1 MLRNRKDLLTTKIL
15 DSIPKSIKPIEYL
28 IKILEISKES
38 AYRRLRGDIPFTFEE
53 MSRLSL
59 DLDFSMDELIAKP
72 GETRVLVNMQTGT
85 SDDPSTVF
93 SKKFEQYYKFLLHLE
108 DYPNVETIFT
118 LNHIPMIASVYFKDL
133 FKFFYFKWLHKN
145 HETSLRLNYSDV
157 FLSDEIEELRKK
169 VRFTTLNCSNKIT
182 LILDSNFFVSLMSE
196 IQYYHRRRLVDDK
209 DYEILKNDVL
219 GFVEMLE
226 TSAQTGIFGQNA
238 RMRIYLSSINIE
250 ADTVYAKYSGN
261 ETSFIYTFSI
271 IPIKITNSAIGEK
284 HKKWIDSIK
293 KYSTLITQSNEMLQ
307 TEYFDKQREFTNFP
321 RSDNFNFRSLY

>member
-1 MLRNRKDLLTTKIL
+1 MLRNRKNLLTTKIL

-53 MSRLSL
+53 MSKLSL

-85 SDDPSTVF
+85 DDDPSNAF
-93 SKKFEQYYKFLLHLE
+93 SKRFEQYYKFLLHLE
-108 DYPNVETIFT
+108 DYPNVDTVFT
-118 LNHIPMIASVYFKDL
+118 LNYIPVIASVYYRSM

-157 FLSDEIEELRKK
+157 ILSDEIEELRKK
-169 VRFTTLNCSNKIT
+169 VRFSTLNSANKIT

-196 IQYYHRRRLVDDK
+196 IQYYHRRKLINDEDF
-209 DYEILKNDVL
+209 EMLKNDVIH
-219 GFVEMLE
+219 FVEMLE
-226 TSAQTGIFGQNA
+226 ASAQTGVFGQNA
-238 RMRIYLSSINIE
+238 KINIYLSSMNIE
-250 ADTVYAKYSGN
+250 ANTVFVKYNGN

-271 IPIKITNSAIGEK
+271 NPINITNPAISEK
-284 HKKWIDSIK
+284 HKKWIDSVK

-307 TEYFDKQREFTNFP
+307 AEYFDKQREFIN
-321 RSDNFNFRSLY
+321 SSGNDNVSLLF